1 MTQFVY
7 KDKYIQY
14 RGYIFANGNP
24 VVIKDEAT
32 DRLLRS
38 HPDFKIFEPAFGE
51 NPLLKNEDLVW
62 DSSMLQVRNEK
73 EIPVK
78 KEEPVIEAKKRG
90 RPFKGY

>member
-38 HPDFKIFEPAFGE
+38 HPDFEIFEP
-51 NPLLKNEDLVW
+51 KV
-62 DSSMLQVRNEK
+62 QVEEVEVIK
-73 EIPVK
+73 EIPLNK
-78 KEEPVIEAKKRG
+78 LKNPLFKRG
-90 RPFKGY
+90 PGRPARGQ